1 MNNLFWIDHDEK
13 KTYHDLIND
22 LNGINF
28 RWRYIRESVAY
39 KVFLFIIHSLVNDYP
54 IVLLDG
60 DFSDDEIINNGFSLE
75 EIINKEN
82 IHSKTINS
90 FDDIKKCF
98 NNLNNWSITLLTSGT
113 TGIPKKITH
122 SYQSITKAVKV
133 SDTHREDTWG
143 FAYNPT
149 HMAGIQ
155 VLFQALL
162 NANPMV
168 NLFRK
173 DPKTIIRIINKYGI
187 SHISATPTF
196 YRLLPANID
205 FPQVKQISSGG
216 EKLSENFKNR
226 LKKLFPNARIR
237 NIYASTEAGS
247 LFASEGEG
255 FYIPT
260 KFKDKIRIEDN
271 EILIHQSLL
280 GNSDHLTLNDNWYHS
295 GDIVQ
300 ITETEPRLVFR
311 FINRKNEMI
320 NVGGYKVNPEE
331 IEEEL
336 LKNHKISAARV
347 YGKPNPILGNI
358 LCADI
363 VAQGISERDIRSGL
377 KLQNFKIP
385 RIINFKD
392 KIDLTRTGKTKR

>member
-1 MNNLFWIDHDEK
+1 MNKLFWIDHDDT
-13 KTYHDLIND
+13 KTYHDLIKD
-22 LNGINF
+22 LNEIKIQRKF
-28 RWRYIRESVAY
+28 IRESLPY
-39 KVFLFIIHSLVNDYP
+39 RVFLLIIHSLVNDYP

-60 DFSDDEIINNGFSLE
+60 DFSVEEVANNGFSLKDIE
-75 EIINKEN
+75 DKI
-82 IHSKTINS
+82 TINS
-90 FDDIKKCF
+90 KKVYIFDEVLRSFDF
-98 NNLNNWSITLLTSGT
+98 VENWKITLLTSGT

-122 SYQSITKAVKV
+122 TYHSITRAVKIGD
-133 SDTHREDTWG
+133 SHINDKWG

-155 VLFQALL
+155 VFFQALL
-162 NANPMV
+162 NCNLMV

-173 DPKTIIRIINKYGI
+173 DPQTISRIINKYDI

-196 YRLLPANID
+196 YRLLPGNIV
-205 FPQVKQISSGG
+205 FPQVKQVSSGG
-216 EKLSENFKNR
+216 EKLSEDLKNR
-226 LKKLFPNARIR
+226 LGKLFPNARIR
-237 NIYASTEAGS
+237 NIFASTEAGS
-247 LFASEGEG
+247 LFASEGES

-260 KFKDKIRIEDN
+260 KFKDKIRIKDN

-300 ITETEPRLVFR
+300 VIETEPRLVFR
-311 FINRKNEMI
+311 FVSRKNEMI

-336 LKNHKISAARV
+336 LKNPMISAARV

-358 LCADI
+358 LCAD
-363 VAQGISERDIRSGL
+363 VVSQGISERDIRSGL

-385 RIINFKD
+385 RIINFID